1 MPICQRVEVVEKNK
15 GYFFPSLDVLYITS
29 ALEKYLLMD
38 TSHEMH
44 EWN

>member
-1 MPICQRVEVVEKNK
+1 MPICQQVEVVEKNK
-15 GYFFPSLDVLYITS
+15 GYFFPSDVFYITS
-29 ALEKYLLMD
+29 APERYLLID